1 MSSST
6 VWRPYFTWTLVVTL
20 VAWQIYVAGFDLG
33 ADGQTL
39 IKFGA
44 RKANLGFPQA
54 PWRLISSVFLHLNSW
69 HLISNVLVLAA
80 WGACLER
87 LLGRLELLAVFICS
101 GFTGSLLSDIYG
113 PDSLALGASGA
124 AFGFAGAVLVLALLA
139 PGWSAWNGDAER
151 WRKMSTAVFIL
162 GLFTVLGFSV
172 WAPGARLDH
181 WAHVGGALAGALLA
195 VAPALTKEKY
205 RVRAFWSVCALAAG
219 TLWVVVDYRGPSP
232 FA

>member
-1 MSSST
+1 MSSPT
-6 VWRPYFTWTLVVTL
+6 VWRPYVTWVLVAAL

-39 IKFGA
+39 ITFGA
-44 RKANLGFPQA
+44 RKANFGFPQA
-54 PWRLISSVFLHLNSW
+54 PWRLLCSVFLHLNAW

-87 LLGRLELLAVFICS
+87 LLGRLELLAIFLLS
-101 GFTGSLLSDIYG
+101 GFAGSLSSDVYG

-124 AFGFAGAVLVLALLA
+124 AFGFAGAVLVVALLA

-151 WRKMSTAVFIL
+151 WRKMSGAVFVL
-162 GLFTVLGFSV
+162 GLLTVLGFSV
-172 WAPGARLDH
+172 WVPGARLDH
-181 WAHVGGALAGALLA
+181 WAHGGGALTGALLA
-195 VAPALTKEKY
+195 AGPALAGEKY
-205 RVRAFWSVCALAAG
+205 RARAFWSVGAAVVG
-219 TLWVVVDYRGPSP
+219 LLWMVVDYRGPSP